1 MTTLR
6 EKIANAIDETVES
19 DGRGGSITSSVTVDA
34 VITAVIEH
42 ATCEEAVK
50 RFLLEQYGEP
60 DEDDPPHSW
69 APDTFRIV
77 GDSIR
82 AAIEG

>member
-1 MTTLR
+1 MSTLR
-6 EKIANAIDETVES
+6 EKIAVEIWKAQIREQDNSEAVTAILV
-19 DGRGGSITSSVTVDA
+19 
-34 VITAVIEH
+34 AVIEH

-60 DEDDPPHSW
+60 DEDDPSHNW
-69 APDTFRIV
+69 APDTFQIIS
-77 GDSIR
+77 DSIR